1 MTTGFMILTV
11 LFIIVSAVMILIV
24 LVQRPQGG
32 GLAGA
37 FGGASGGGTDTV
49 FGGRVGDALTVMTV
63 IAFTAYILLAIG
75 LNVMDNNR
83 TTVTPAANVSPAG
96 QPATQPE
103 GGNAPSTNV
112 PTGGFTPTGTSEGSS
127 DAPIDVEPA
136 AQPESDQAD
145 DKAPAETPQKSDE
158 TPQSGS

>member
-83 TTVTPAANVSPAG
+83 APTATPASNISPADANA
-96 QPATQPE
+96 PATQADSAPVNVPTGSFAPSGRSGEAAKAPVDGEQTDAPPAQEPVKEAPADAGDQPE
-103 GGNAPSTNV
+103 GG
-112 PTGGFTPTGTSEGSS
+112 F
-127 DAPIDVEPA
+127 
-136 AQPESDQAD
+136 
-145 DKAPAETPQKSDE
+145 
-158 TPQSGS
+158 